1 MDLTEEEKLVQRDKE
16 MIPMVLVRAMFG
28 LTFLVLLIV
37 TYASVTDRPLEALP
51 PVADVAVAVERTLVL
66 KGDMSGAA
74 QVFDDQGQIIAD
86 LDPTQGGFVSGVYR
100 VLERERTKHQV
111 SLDAPVRLVA
121 FDNGRLMIFDDTTGW
136 RADLMGFGADNHAAF
151 AKLLV
156 Q

>member
-51 PVADVAVAVERTLVL
+51 PVADVAVERTLVL

-136 RADLMGFGADNHAAF
+136 RADLMGFGADNRAAF

>member
-51 PVADVAVAVERTLVL
+51 PVADVAVERTLVL

>member
-51 PVADVAVAVERTLVL
+51 PVADVAIERTLVL

>member
-51 PVADVAVAVERTLVL
+51 PVADVAIERTLVL

-74 QVFDDQGQIIAD
+74 QVFDDRGQIIAD